1 MIGTEIQNYRI
12 VQMLGKGGMATVYKA
27 QHKTLAG
34 TFAAIKVLHPALA
47 QDPSIREKFRKEAQ
61 LMSGFTHPNIGRVY
75 DYAEDGSHLYL
86 IMEYLEGPTL
96 EEMIRHQT
104 GPIVEKRAVQ
114 IFEKVLS
121 GVGYAH
127 SKGVIHRDLKP
138 ANIIITANDEPK
150 IIDFGIVKLIQD
162 EGHPGATRTGQRIG
176 TPMFMSPEQIIGR
189 GIDHRTDIYAL
200 GITLFEMI
208 TGRLPYNPET
218 LSQFEIE
225 QKIVSEPLP
234 KASAV
239 YPATSPLIQ
248 AAIDKAT
255 AKAKEDRF
263 QNSDEFA
270 AALRMPVAGYP
281 STPQATSTVFTP
293 PPPPPPPAG
302 PQRRTTDYPNPAYE
316 SPDAQQPT
324 AVAGKK
330 SPVLYVVLFVALA
343 AGAYFFLKATHILG
357 KNEQPESPQKTV
369 QRIPEDKPLKTPNHS
384 APVTPVPTDTATALP
399 AQPQSGTLPESPY
412 IERGVTPRE
421 ANNLRNVLLRYITL
435 TENNGEGLDRMD
447 VQGILNMFAYPV
459 KRYFNQYNT
468 LPADIEKEI
477 SRYYNNVVFETAWEI
492 DWDGLTY
499 ERTSDG
505 NYSVLLAGPYTYRLR
520 KNGEVK
526 TRMVSNQVILNED
539 YKIISIY
546 EPK

>member
-47 QDPSIREKFRKEAQ
+47 QDPTIREKFRKEAQ
-61 LMSGFTHPNIGRVY
+61 LMSGFAHPNIGRVY

-104 GPIVEKRAVQ
+104 GPIVEKRAKV
-114 IFEKVLS
+114 IFEKILS

-138 ANIIITANDEPK
+138 ANIIITAGDEPK

-189 GIDHRTDIYAL
+189 GIDHRVDIYAL

-208 TGRLPYNPET
+208 TGQLPYNPEL

-234 KASAV
+234 KANVV
-239 YPATSPLIQ
+239 YPPTSPLIQ

-263 QNSDEFA
+263 QDAAEFA
-270 AALRMPVAGYP
+270 AALHGPAAGY
-281 STPQATSTVFTP
+281 SQVTNTVYTP
-293 PPPPPPPAG
+293 PPPVPPTPPPTPG
-302 PQRRTTDYPNPAYE
+302 YRTTDYPNPAYE
-316 SPDAQQPT
+316 APNASPAAP
-324 AVAGKK
+324 ASPKK
-330 SPVLYVVLFVALA
+330 SPVLYAVLFIALA
-343 AGAYFFLKATHILG
+343 AGVFFFLKATNILG
-357 KNEQPESPQKTV
+357 KEDVPETPSKTV
-369 QRIPEDKPLKTPNHS
+369 QKVPEDKPLKPEKNQPATP
-384 APVTPVPTDTATALP
+384 APVDTAYTSLP
-399 AQPQSGTLPESPY
+399 PETTTTVPEGPY
-412 IERGVTPRE
+412 VERNVTPRE

-435 TENNGEGLDRMD
+435 TENNGEGVSQID
-447 VQGILNMFAYPV
+447 VDGVLNMFAYPV
-459 KRYFNQYNT
+459 HRYFDKYNA

-477 SRYYNNVVFETAWEI
+477 TRYYNNVVFETAWEI
-492 DWDGLTY
+492 DWDNLTY
-499 ERTSDG
+499 ERTADG
-505 NYSVLLAGPYTYRLR
+505 AYSVLLAGPYTFRLR

-526 TRMVSNQVILNED
+526 TRMVTNQVILNED

>member
-27 QHKTLAG
+27 QHKSLAG

-47 QDPSIREKFRKEAQ
+47 QDPGIRAKFRKEAQ
-61 LMSGFTHPNIGRVY
+61 LMSEFTHPNIGRVY

-104 GPIVEKRAVQ
+104 GPIVEKRARQ
-114 IFEKVLS
+114 IFGKILS

-138 ANIIITANDEPK
+138 ANIIITEGDEPK
-150 IIDFGIVKLIQD
+150 IIDFGIVKMIQD

-189 GIDHRTDIYAL
+189 GVDHRSDIYAL

-208 TGRLPYNPET
+208 TGQLPYNPEL

-234 KASAV
+234 KASV
-239 YPATSPLIQ
+239 MYPPTSPLIQ

-255 AKAKEDRF
+255 AKAREDRF
-263 QNSDEFA
+263 QNCEEFA
-270 AALRMPVAGYP
+270 DALHMPAAGVAPPVPPIATAIPPTAAAPHLRP
-281 STPQATSTVFTP
+281 TE
-293 PPPPPPPAG
+293 
-302 PQRRTTDYPNPAYE
+302 YPNPAYTAPENALPE
-316 SPDAQQPT
+316 STPAR
-324 AVAGKK
+324 K
-330 SPVLYVVLFVALA
+330 SPLLYILLFVALG
-343 AGAYFFLKATHILG
+343 AGAYFFLKATNILG
-357 KNEQPESPQKTV
+357 K
-369 QRIPEDKPLKTPNHS
+369 EDAPAPSQTEKPKKDPKDERPAQIEHPS
-384 APVTPVPTDTATALP
+384 IPVTPVPVDTALTAP
-399 AQPQSGTLPESPY
+399 QTQPGIDPGGPY
-412 IERGVTPRE
+412 IERNVTPRE
-421 ANNLRNVLLRYITL
+421 AGNLRNVLLRYITL
-435 TENNGEGLDRMD
+435 TESNAEGVDQD
-447 VQGILNMFAYPV
+447 AILNMFAYPV
-459 KRYFNQYNT
+459 RRYFGIYNA
-468 LPADIEKEI
+468 LPADIGKELD
-477 SRYYNNVVFETAWEI
+477 RYYNYSVFETAWEI
-492 DWDGLTY
+492 NWDDLTY

-505 NYSVLLAGPYTYRLR
+505 NYSVFLAGPYTYRLR
-520 KNGEVK
+520 KSGEVK

-539 YKIISIY
+539 YKIIAIY

>member
-47 QDPSIREKFRKEAQ
+47 QDAGIRAKFRKEAQ

-104 GPIVEKRAVQ
+104 GPIVEKRAKQ
-114 IFEKVLS
+114 IFEKILS

-138 ANIIITANDEPK
+138 SNIIITEGDEPK
-150 IIDFGIVKLIQD
+150 IIDFGIVKMIQD

-189 GIDHRTDIYAL
+189 GIDHRADIYAL

-208 TGRLPYNPET
+208 TGQLPYNPEL
-218 LSQFEIE
+218 LSQFEME
-225 QKIVSEPLP
+225 QKIVSESLP
-234 KASAV
+234 KASAM
-239 YPATSPLIQ
+239 YPPTSPLIQ

-263 QNSDEFA
+263 QSCEEFA
-270 AALRMPVAGYP
+270 AALYAPAAGF
-281 STPQATSTVFTP
+281 AATP
-293 PPPPPPPAG
+293 PPVAPPAR
-302 PQRRTTDYPNPAYE
+302 PTEYPNPAYSAPE
-316 SPDAQQPT
+316 T
-324 AVAGKK
+324 APPPGAATKK
-330 SPVLYVVLFVALA
+330 SPFLYVLLFIALG
-343 AGAYFFLKATHILG
+343 AGAYFFLKTIQTPG
-357 KNEQPESPQKTV
+357 QGDTSTTTSRPDQPKENPKDEQPV
-369 QRIPEDKPLKTPNHS
+369 QIAHPATPETP
-384 APVTPVPTDTATALP
+384 APVDSILTELPQTLP
-399 AQPQSGTLPESPY
+399 APAPESPY
-412 IERGVTPRE
+412 IERNVTPRE
-421 ANNLRNVLLRYITL
+421 ANNLRNVLLRYVTL
-435 TENNGEGLDRMD
+435 TESNGDGTRNMD
-447 VQGILNMFAYPV
+447 TEGILNMFAYPV
-459 KRYFNQYNT
+459 RRYFGIYGA

-477 SRYYNNVVFETAWEI
+477 NRYYNNSVFETAWEI
-492 DWDGLTY
+492 NWDDLTY

-505 NYSVLLAGPYTYRLR
+505 NYSVFLAGPYTYRTR

-526 TRMVSNQVILNED
+526 TRMVGNQVILNED
-539 YKIISIY
+539 YKIIAIY
-546 EPK
+546 ETK

>member
-47 QDPSIREKFRKEAQ
+47 QDPTIRAKFRKEAQ
-61 LMSGFTHPNIGRVY
+61 LMSGFAHPNIGRVY

-104 GPIVEKRAVQ
+104 GPIVEKRAKQ
-114 IFEKVLS
+114 IFGKILS

-127 SKGVIHRDLKP
+127 ERGVIHRDLKP
-138 ANIIITANDEPK
+138 ANIIITAEDEPK
-150 IIDFGIVKLIQD
+150 IIDFGIVKMIQD

-176 TPMFMSPEQIIGR
+176 TPMFMSPEQIISR
-189 GIDHRTDIYAL
+189 GIDHRSDIYAL

-208 TGRLPYNPET
+208 TGQLPYNPEL

-234 KASAV
+234 KASEM
-239 YPATSPLIQ
+239 YPPTSPLIQ

-263 QNSDEFA
+263 GSCEEFA
-270 AALRMPVAGYP
+270 AALHTPVNNYATPTLPPVA
-281 STPQATSTVFTP
+281 
-293 PPPPPPPAG
+293 PPPAS
-302 PQRRTTDYPNPAYE
+302 PRPRTTDYPNPAYS
-316 SPDAQQPT
+316 SPGTVEPEPA
-324 AVAGKK
+324 KK
-330 SPVLYVVLFVALA
+330 SPVLYIILFIALA

-357 KNEQPESPQKTV
+357 EENPPQPTATTVPKDEPKEKSP
-369 QRIPEDKPLKTPNHS
+369 EPN
-384 APVTPVPTDTATALP
+384 PVTPPPITAQPLDTANTARDTAWAVPP
-399 AQPQSGTLPESPY
+399 ASPY
-412 IERGVTPRE
+412 VEQNVSPRE

-435 TENNGEGLDRMD
+435 TENSGEGITSLD
-447 VQGILNMFAYPV
+447 VNGILNMFSYPV
-459 KRYFNQYNT
+459 VRYFGINNA
-468 LPADIEKEI
+468 LPADIERELI
-477 SRYYNNVVFETAWEI
+477 RYYNNTVYETAWEI
-492 DWDGLTY
+492 DWDDLTY
-499 ERTSDG
+499 ERMADG
-505 NYSVLLAGPYTYRLR
+505 NYSVFLAGPYTYRLR
-520 KNGEVK
+520 KSGEVK
-526 TRMVSNQVILNED
+526 TRMVSNQVVLNED

-546 EPK
+546 ETK